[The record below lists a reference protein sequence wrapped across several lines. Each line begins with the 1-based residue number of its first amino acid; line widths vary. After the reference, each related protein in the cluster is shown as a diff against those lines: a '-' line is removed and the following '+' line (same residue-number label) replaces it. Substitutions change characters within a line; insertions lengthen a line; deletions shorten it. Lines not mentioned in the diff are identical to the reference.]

1 MQDGVSYFISSEIL
15 DPEFVASHT
24 TENKS
29 LIDTIKVD
37 TVTTSLHVFQFDSP
51 MFCFL
56 TTVVFICIL
65 TNRVFCE
72 FYILCIP

>member
-15 DPEFVASHT
+15 DSEFVASHT

-29 LIDTIKVD
+29 LIDKIEVD
-37 TVTTSLHVFQFDSP
+37 TVTTSLFQFDSP

-65 TNRVFCE
+65 TNPVFCE